1 MEETTVHTTPEEG
14 FADTQA
20 EADSWDDID
29 LSGLKD
35 DGEEETWHEDA
46 KPEETSEE
54 ADQQPEETEGEE
66 EIPASEENQTEEQ
79 AEADQSLF
87 ELKHLGETK
96 QVSREEVVRL
106 AQKGM
111 DYDRIRSERDADKA
125 EIKRL
130 QEMESFLTEL
140 AAPSGIS
147 VSDLMDQTRA
157 QLLAEREGLDPAVA
171 AQRVKLERERKAF
184 EEKKAQEEQTQREQA
199 EANRRRQEDFLRF
212 KREYPHVDPKNIPQ
226 EVWDKV
232 REGGSLMD
240 AYSRHE
246 NKQLRDEVEA
256 WKKKAETAE
265 QNHKNKERSTGSQRS
280 AGQTSEQDAFDR
292 AWYDGT

>member
-54 ADQQPEETEGEE
+54 ADQQPEEPEGEE
-66 EIPASEENQTEEQ
+66 EIPASEEDQTEEQ

>member
-46 KPEETSEE
+46 KPEEASEE
-54 ADQQPEETEGEE
+54 ADQQPEEPEGEE
-66 EIPASEENQTEEQ
+66 ENPASEENQTEEQ

>member
-54 ADQQPEETEGEE
+54 ADPQPEEPEGEE
-66 EIPASEENQTEEQ
+66 ENPASEENQTEEQ